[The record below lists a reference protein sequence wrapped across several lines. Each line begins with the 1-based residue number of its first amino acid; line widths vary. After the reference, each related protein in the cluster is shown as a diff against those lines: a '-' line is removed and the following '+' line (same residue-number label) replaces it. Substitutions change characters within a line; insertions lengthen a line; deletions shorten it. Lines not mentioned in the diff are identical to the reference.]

1 MDVRVA
7 RTRRLGLRAL
17 IGDAGASFHRMKT
30 WKASKDPEY
39 QVKQA
44 RVEHLYAIAD
54 GEFGPLDLMPGRAA
68 GPPILPAPLTTKRC
82 RTSRLMG
89 RTTPTTPGYVR

>member
-1 MDVRVA
+1 
-7 RTRRLGLRAL
+7 
-17 IGDAGASFHRMKT
+17 MKT

-68 GPPILPAPLTTKRC
+68 GHLFSPHL
-82 RTSRLMG
+82 
-89 RTTPTTPGYVR
+89 

>member
-7 RTRRLGLRAL
+7 RTSRLGLRAL
-17 IGDAGASFHRMKT
+17 IGDAGASFH
-30 WKASKDPEY
+30 
-39 QVKQA
+39 
-44 RVEHLYAIAD
+44 YAIAD